1 MNFFNNEAEVYQ
13 LQAFTIENRLDR
25 VSLYGSLDITHDVQ
39 GLALA
44 LELKQWLDGMV
55 VALNTAQ
62 ASGNLPEKITINS
75 GDQVENPFA

>member
-1 MNFFNNEAEVYQ
+1 MDFFNNEAEVYQ

-25 VSLYGSLDITHDVQ
+25 VSLYGSLDITHDAQ

-55 VALNTAQ
+55 MALNTAQ

>member
-1 MNFFNNEAEVYQ
+1 MDFFNNEAEVYQ

-25 VSLYGSLDITHDVQ
+25 VSLYGSLDITQDAQ

>member
-1 MNFFNNEAEVYQ
+1 MDFFNNEAEVYQ

-25 VSLYGSLDITHDVQ
+25 VSLYGSLDITQDAQ

-55 VALNTAQ
+55 MALNTAQ